1 MYHGE
6 ARRPTNNNMAF
17 QWGLD
22 IDLSNIF
29 QTKEIFTLDQL
40 KRIFP
45 PKPIRT
51 NRRPRGGRRHRARLH
66 RPPPPPPRRVRPAMK
81 IYKPPVF
88 SLQTNNA
95 FDMLID
101 DSV

>member
-1 MYHGE
+1 
-6 ARRPTNNNMAF
+6 MAF

-45 PKPIRT
+45 PRI
-51 NRRPRGGRRHRARLH
+51 NRRPRGGRRNRARRRLP
-66 RPPPPPPRRVRPAMK
+66 PPPPPPRRTRPVMK
-81 IYKPPVF
+81 IHTPPVF
-88 SLQTNNA
+88 SLQMHNA